1 MENDS
6 NRRRVHTNAL
16 APTWWES
23 FGFRLLRVI
32 KDDSNNNDQFI
43 IGAVYEHV
51 LPALCLPASPA
62 ATRWLLTTLSPSVAP

>member
-16 APTWWES
+16 APAWWES

-51 LPALCLPASPA
+51 LPALPASK
-62 ATRWLLTTLSPSVAP
+62 PSRHPLAPHYVA